1 MPIKPLTYQI
11 LSDKSEKDIYLSL
24 KNETA
29 ESDEIFSE
37 LPFYGSVSE
46 NSFEIYPNSGKRNT
60 MKPQISGNFSEKSG
74 KTLIN
79 ITVP

>member
-1 MPIKPLTYQI
+1 MPIKPLTYPI

-46 NSFEIYPNSGKRNT
+46 KF
-60 MKPQISGNFSEKSG
+60 F
-74 KTLIN
+74 
-79 ITVP
+79 